1 MLSNLFD
8 GLRQTNLYIWQ
19 DRTLQLVVPLVHCCV
34 EPYESSFVLPPPP
47 LFSSHIYIF
56 HVTRKK
62 KIGFAINGRLNT
74 SMFGVISGKEEDLK
88 PWISAVQQAIEDVEV
103 HATRIFSGKK
113 EIRGRNKVLAASMD
127 YDSDSDDEST
137 ITEGCMYK

>member
-1 MLSNLFD
+1 MSS
-8 GLRQTNLYIWQ
+8 
-19 DRTLQLVVPLVHCCV
+19 P
-34 EPYESSFVLPPPP
+34 SSF
-47 LFSSHIYIF
+47 FSHIYIF
-56 HVTRKK
+56 HITRKK